1 MGAMTFKS
9 IDITKVRDGV
19 YMGECSLFPVTAV
32 VKIKVEGGRV
42 TSIDVMKH
50 MHGKGYGADVLASRV
65 IETQSLEVDAV
76 SGASGSSKAMRKA
89 IENALRKGL

>member
-1 MGAMTFKS
+1 
-9 IDITKVRDGV
+9 
-19 YMGECSLFPVTAV
+19 
-32 VKIKVEGGRV
+32 
-42 TSIDVMKH
+42 VMKH

-65 IETQSLEVDAV
+65 IETRSLEVDAV